1 MNHPTDRYGFSIY
14 LVDDHMIFRQS
25 FEAYLSTQTGL
36 RFVGASAG
44 QENTLGEIIAR
55 KPDIV
60 LLDFHLERENGID
73 LLQRLRENGF
83 KGKIVFL
90 TMNRD
95 SRVRDAVRSQGAN
108 GFVSKDADGHAL
120 LEGLESLMEA
130 RIDYLEMP
138 AGNQNPQTNPY
149 QLTKQEW
156 KIATLV
162 CSGLNSEEIAE
173 KLFISIHT
181 VHTHRRRILE
191 KTGAGTFM
199 EVCRKLE

>member
-1 MNHPTDRYGFSIY
+1 MNHPTDRNDFSIY

-36 RFVGASAG
+36 RFVGASDG
-44 QENTLGEIIAR
+44 QENTLDEIIDR
-55 KPDIV
+55 KPDVV
-60 LLDFHLERENGID
+60 LLDFHLERENGFDI
-73 LLQRLRENGF
+73 LRKLREKGF
-83 KGKIVFL
+83 MGKIVFL

-120 LEGLESLMEA
+120 LDGLRSLMEA

-138 AGNQNPQTNPY
+138 AERRNPNTNPY

-156 KIATLV
+156 KIANLV
-162 CSGLNSEEIAE
+162 CSGLNSEDIAE

-191 KTGAGTFM
+191 KTASGTFM